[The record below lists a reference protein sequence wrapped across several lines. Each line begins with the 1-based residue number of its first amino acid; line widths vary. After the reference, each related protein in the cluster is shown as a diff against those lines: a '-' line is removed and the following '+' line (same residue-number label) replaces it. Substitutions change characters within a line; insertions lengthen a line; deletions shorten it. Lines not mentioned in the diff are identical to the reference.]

1 MLTVC
6 SRQGDSKFIPR
17 LPSASI
23 EALAKTSPETEKLW
37 SAVKDHLYQSSPM
50 SKMHLGYPDQGH
62 VSAYYLDTPENPI
75 TTEEIT
81 ITSDFIKETGL
92 MPENT
97 R

>member
-1 MLTVC
+1 
-6 SRQGDSKFIPR
+6 
-17 LPSASI
+17 LPPSSI
-23 EALAKTSPETEKLW
+23 EALAKTSPAAEKLW
-37 SAVKDHLYQSSPM
+37 QSVKDDLYESTPV

-75 TTEEIT
+75 TIEEIT
-81 ITSDFIKETGL
+81 ITSDFIKELGL